1 MTYLRQLLQL
11 FLDVFNNENMS
22 NKFLLTLLWYF
33 LVILMYFVIIS
44 SENKLFNT
52 YCTIYLFQE
61 NFRKQK

>member
-1 MTYLRQLLQL
+1 MTYLRQL

-33 LVILMYFVIIS
+33 LVILMYFFIIS
-44 SENKLFNT
+44 SEDNLFNT

>member
-1 MTYLRQLLQL
+1 
-11 FLDVFNNENMS
+11 
-22 NKFLLTLLWYF
+22 
-33 LVILMYFVIIS
+33 MYFVIIS